1 MSICFRRI
9 KMQLFQHDQYLNDA
23 IINFAIAHAFENI
36 DETEQHKIYIFDNNF
51 YTKLSEK
58 SQAEPD
64 ESHTNVR
71 NMTKKI
77 YLFGKQLIIIPVC
90 ETGHWFL
97 LLVINPGVVT
107 VRQTVR

>member
-1 MSICFRRI
+1 
-9 KMQLFQHDQYLNDA
+9 MQILQYNRHLNDA
-23 IINFAIAHAFENI
+23 IINFGIAHAFENI
-36 DETEQHKIYIFDNNF
+36 GETEQHKIFIFDNNF

-64 ESHTNVR
+64 ESHANVK

-77 YLFGKQLIIIPVC
+77 DLFGKQLIIIPVC
-90 ETGHWFL
+90 ETGHWYL

-107 VRQTVR
+107 VRQTIR